1 MRRLLPVGALV
12 GLALVVGFRPATAA
26 ERSVTIAGFS
36 FDPQRVRVDAGD
48 TVAWTNRD
56 PVLHSVTADD
66 GSFDRDVPSDTT
78 TRIRFSGDG
87 TIAYHCKYHP
97 SMRGEVAVAPAGAT
111 TAPTTTAAVTTT
123 TAPTATTARPVT
135 TTSRTPAT
143 TTSSSSTTTTA
154 APATTASPT
163 TGVPPTLARTTTTPE
178 GSAAAAG
185 DGGGGS
191 GGATAAL
198 LGATVAVAI
207 GAAAT
212 AATIVRRR
220 RAGTVHR
227 G

>member
-143 TTSSSSTTTTA
+143 TTTSSTTTTA

-178 GSAAAAG
+178 GSVAEAG

-198 LGATVAVAI
+198 LGASVAVAI